1 MNRVTATTGSR
12 LSLANIQNAAKR
24 LHQAQEEISSG
35 KQVRKPSDGPAQV
48 LSALDY
54 RAQLR
59 RTEQLQR
66 NILDAR
72 SWLDNADSSL
82 THAVEQLTRAKT
94 LVVGGVNGSADE
106 GSRYAYAA
114 ELDTIAEGLVQT
126 ANTQHLGRPIFGGT
140 SGSPIAYDDEGS
152 FQGDM
157 GEVRRS
163 IAPGIDIRVNRSGP
177 EVFGEEADVLDGD
190 DPLDGNVFQMIRAV
204 AQALRDGDMDRAQ
217 TGLQKIDAAIE
228 TMGKAQVELGSRAK
242 QVEEVGQRNQE
253 VTIELK
259 YALAEVEDTD
269 MVEAIIALQ
278 AQELAYQGAL
288 AVSAKVIQPTLL
300 DFLR

>member
-1 MNRVTATTGSR
+1 MNRVTATTGAR
-12 LSLANIQNAAKR
+12 MSLANIQATAKR
-24 LHQAQEEISSG
+24 LNHAQEQISSG

-59 RTEQLQR
+59 RTQQLER

-72 SWLDNADSSL
+72 SWLDNADSAL
-82 THAVEQLTRAKT
+82 THSVEQLTRAKT
-94 LVVGGVNGSADE
+94 LVIGGVNGSADE

-114 ELDTIAEGLVQT
+114 ELETIAEGLIQT

-140 SGSPIAYDDEGS
+140 SGSAVAYDDAGV

-157 GEVRRS
+157 GAVHRS
-163 IAPGIDIRVNRSGP
+163 IASAVDIRVNRSGP
-177 EVFGEEADVLDGD
+177 EVFGEFDAG
-190 DPLDGNVFQMIRAV
+190 DPLDGNAFQVLRAV
-204 AQALRDGDMDRAQ
+204 AEALRAGDMERAQ
-217 TGLQKIDAAIE
+217 LGLTRIDGAIE
-228 TMGKAQVELGSRAK
+228 TMGKAQVELGARAK
-242 QVEEVGQRNQE
+242 QVEEVGMRNQQ
-253 VTIELK
+253 VSIELK
-259 YALAEVEDTD
+259 FALAEVEDTD

-278 AQELAYQGAL
+278 AQEMAYQGAL

>member
-12 LSLANIQNAAKR
+12 MSLANIQGAARR
-24 LHQAQEEISSG
+24 LHLAQEQISSG

-59 RTEQLQR
+59 RAEQLER

-72 SWLDNADSSL
+72 NWLDNADSAL
-82 THAVEQLTRAKT
+82 THGVEQLSRAKT
-94 LVVGGVNGSADE
+94 LVIGGVNGSADHT
-106 GSRYAYAA
+106 SRLAYAA
-114 ELDTIAEGLVQT
+114 ELDTIAEGLIQT

-140 SGSPIAYDDEGS
+140 SGSPIAYDDDGR
-152 FQGDM
+152 FQGDL
-157 GEVRRS
+157 GQVRRS
-163 IAPGIDIRVNRSGP
+163 IAPGIDVQVNRSGP
-177 EVFGEEADVLDGD
+177 EVFGEFVEDGD
-190 DPLDGNVFQMIRAV
+190 GDPLDGNVFQVIRAV
-204 AQALRDGDMDRAQ
+204 AQALRDGDMERANL
-217 TGLQKIDAAIE
+217 GLERIDAAVDR
-228 TMGKAQVELGSRAK
+228 MGKAQVELGSRSK

-288 AVSAKVIQPTLL
+288 AVSAKVLQPTLL